1 MTNYKK
7 KYDKLKV
14 EYDIIKRGKGG
25 KKSLQPDEL
34 FTTLQNLYIDK
45 LERMNDQQNILSKQ
59 ATILVEK
66 DKQIE
71 KNDSILK
78 SNIMKID
85 TNKRKTIYNEKDDS
99 STKSYVKILNW
110 ILVIFALVLFA
121 SIGKLIKEKYY

>member
-14 EYDIIKRGKGG
+14 EYDIMKRGKGG
-25 KKSLQPDEL
+25 KKSLKPDEL

-59 ATILVEK
+59 ATILIEK

-99 STKSYVKILNW
+99 NTKSYVKILNW
-110 ILVIFALVLFA
+110 ILVIFALILFA